1 MTSFTEKI
9 ITNNLDIWT
18 SSIKAKMSSGKGSN
32 KKIELYGIKKLR
44 ELILNLAISGKL
56 LPQDPCDKN
65 AGELLK
71 QIACE
76 KAKLINGKK
85 IKKQNSLPVIKV
97 KEEPFPLPESW
108 EWERMGNLTTKIT
121 DGTHHTPH
129 YMKDGVPFISVKDID
144 GKCISFK
151 ECKYISEKQH
161 AEINSR
167 CNPQIG
173 DILICRI
180 GTLGRAT
187 IVDTDRPFSLFVSVG
202 LIKFFQDLYI
212 PRFAHLVLHSPLL
225 TDQYQEIKAGGS
237 HTNKLNLRDL
247 PKLILPV
254 APLAEQ
260 HRIVAKVDT
269 LMELCDQFEQV
280 QLKNI
285 ETHNMLVTSLL
296 KPLIS
301 ATADPTLIKEAWINI
316 QKNFNTLFISESSI
330 NRLKKVILQLA
341 VMGKLVKQN
350 IEDKKN
356 FSSILDKEFIPSSE
370 IIVPFE
376 VPYKWDW
383 RQLKELA
390 HVNGGFAFSSGN
402 FVKDGT
408 RVIRISDFDE
418 GGFKK
423 NRIVRHEISDELEK
437 YKLKEGDILLAM
449 TGGTVGKSF
458 HVESIDEPMLV
469 NQRVATIRA
478 GRSITSEYL
487 NIVIKSELT
496 QDVIFKS
503 KNSTNDNISMK
514 DINSFLV
521 PLPPIAEQHRIV
533 SKVNQLLLICDQ
545 IQSLLV
551 KAQSTQINFVNTLVA
566 GNTS

>member
-1 MTSFTEKI
+1 MIVNTEKLFI
-9 ITNNLDIWT
+9 ENLEIYT
-18 SSIKAKMSSGKGSN
+18 STVKSKSNSGKGKN
-32 KKIELYGIKKLR
+32 KKIELYGIQKLR
-44 ELILNLAISGKL
+44 ELILQLAMQGKL
-56 LPQDPCDKN
+56 LQQDKN
-65 AGELLK
+65 DESANKLL
-71 QIACE
+71 E
-76 KAKLINGKK
+76 KINYERQSLIKSKK
-85 IKKQNSLPVIKV
+85 IKNHKCSITNDSWSSIKLPSSWELTTLGIIADWGSGSTPKRENPNYYGGGNTWLKSGELNDCQDLKGSSERITEEAINAGSFRENNIGDVLVAMYGATIGKTAILAEKAYTNQAVCGCTPFNGIFNRYLFFYLLSQRKNFNAASEGGAQPNISRV
-97 KEEPFPLPESW
+97 KLLGFPFPLPP
-108 EWERMGNLTTKIT
+108 I
-121 DGTHHTPH
+121 
-129 YMKDGVPFISVKDID
+129 
-144 GKCISFK
+144 
-151 ECKYISEKQH
+151 
-161 AEINSR
+161 
-167 CNPQIG
+167 
-173 DILICRI
+173 
-180 GTLGRAT
+180 
-187 IVDTDRPFSLFVSVG
+187 
-202 LIKFFQDLYI
+202 
-212 PRFAHLVLHSPLL
+212 
-225 TDQYQEIKAGGS
+225 
-237 HTNKLNLRDL
+237 
-247 PKLILPV
+247 
-254 APLAEQ
+254 AEQ
-260 HRIVAKVDT
+260 HRIVAKVNE
-269 LMELCDQFEQV
+269 LMELCDQLEQV

-301 ATADPTLIKEAWINI
+301 ATADPTQIKEAWINI
-316 QKNFNTLFISESSI
+316 QKNFNNLFISESSI

-356 FSSILDKEFIPSSE
+356 FSPILDKEFIPSSE
-370 IIVPFE
+370 IIVPFK

-383 RQLKELA
+383 KQLKELA
-390 HVNGGFAFSSGN
+390 NVNGGFAFSSGN

-423 NRIVRHEISDELEK
+423 NKIVRHEISDELEK

-449 TGGTVGKSF
+449 TGGTVGKSL

-551 KAQSTQINFVNTLVA
+551 KAQSTQINFANTLVG
-566 GNTS
+566 GNIS

>member
-1 MTSFTEKI
+1 MIVNTEKLFI
-9 ITNNLDIWT
+9 ENLEIYT
-18 SSIKAKMSSGKGSN
+18 STVKSKSNSGKGKN
-32 KKIELYGIKKLR
+32 KKIELYGIQKLR
-44 ELILNLAISGKL
+44 ELIL
-56 LPQDPCDKN
+56 
-65 AGELLK
+65 
-71 QIACE
+71 
-76 KAKLINGKK
+76 
-85 IKKQNSLPVIKV
+85 
-97 KEEPFPLPESW
+97 
-108 EWERMGNLTTKIT
+108 
-121 DGTHHTPH
+121 
-129 YMKDGVPFISVKDID
+129 
-144 GKCISFK
+144 
-151 ECKYISEKQH
+151 
-161 AEINSR
+161 
-167 CNPQIG
+167 
-173 DILICRI
+173 
-180 GTLGRAT
+180 
-187 IVDTDRPFSLFVSVG
+187 
-202 LIKFFQDLYI
+202 
-212 PRFAHLVLHSPLL
+212 
-225 TDQYQEIKAGGS
+225 
-237 HTNKLNLRDL
+237 
-247 PKLILPV
+247 
-254 APLAEQ
+254 
-260 HRIVAKVDT
+260 
-269 LMELCDQFEQV
+269 
-280 QLKNI
+280 
-285 ETHNMLVTSLL
+285 
-296 KPLIS
+296 
-301 ATADPTLIKEAWINI
+301 
-316 QKNFNTLFISESSI
+316 
-330 NRLKKVILQLA
+330 QLA
-341 VMGKLVKQN
+341 MQGKLVKQN

-356 FSSILDKEFIPSSE
+356 FSPILDKEFIPSSE

-390 HVNGGFAFSSGN
+390 NVNGGFAFSSGN

-514 DINSFLV
+514 DIYSFLV

-545 IQSLLV
+545 IKSLLV
-551 KAQSTQINFVNTLVA
+551 KAQSTQINFANTLVG
-566 GNTS
+566 GNIS